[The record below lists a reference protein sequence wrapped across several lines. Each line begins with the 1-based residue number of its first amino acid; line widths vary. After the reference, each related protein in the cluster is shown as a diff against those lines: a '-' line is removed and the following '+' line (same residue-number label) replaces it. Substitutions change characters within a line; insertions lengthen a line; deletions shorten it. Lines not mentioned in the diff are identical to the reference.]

1 MLTLNTIISNIKK
14 GQSAL
19 HVREILTKLEQTYQ
33 KLKSSIVVTGCK
45 AESSKTIVFL
55 TIPSETTAGV
65 LYDIVL
71 ELHTTNKLALDT
83 KFKVYSNSPAF
94 AYNFSHV
101 FYKNGS
107 LLMPEKY
114 PSEFREIPPNTRNP
128 YFFIGFDKHV
138 FSAIRYISEYGL
150 SKIIEKFNGT
160 IPSVKSFSDKLKEIK
175 GAREELKRSS
185 T

>member
-1 MLTLNTIISNIKK
+1 MLTLNHIITNLKS

-19 HVREILTKLEQTYQ
+19 QVREILTKLEQNYQ
-33 KLKSSIVVTGCK
+33 QIKSSISIVGCK
-45 AESSKTIVFL
+45 VQNNKTTVYL
-55 TIPSETTAGV
+55 TIPSETTADIV
-65 LYDIVL
+65 YDTVL
-71 ELHTTNKLALDT
+71 ELYTTNKLALDT
-83 KFKVYSNSPAF
+83 KFKVYSNNPAF

-114 PSEFREIPPNTRNP
+114 PSEFREMVPSTRNP
-128 YFFIGFDKHV
+128 FLFVGFSKNV

-175 GAREELKRSS
+175 EAREELKRM
-185 T
+185 